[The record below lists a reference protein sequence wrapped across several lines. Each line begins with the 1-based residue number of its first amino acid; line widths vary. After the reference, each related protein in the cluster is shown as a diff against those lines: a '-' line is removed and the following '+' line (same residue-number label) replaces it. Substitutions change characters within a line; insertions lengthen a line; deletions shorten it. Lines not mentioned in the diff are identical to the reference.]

1 MLAVLVTCIEQ
12 RKIKA
17 SLYIW
22 LFSFLVCAWLHEIDQ
37 LVLLYTQ
44 VLNMQYNKN
53 PTVLKKNL
61 QSEPV

>member
-22 LFSFLVCAWLHEIDQ
+22 LFSFLVCVWLPEIDQ

>member
-1 MLAVLVTCIEQ
+1 MLAVLVTWIEQ

-22 LFSFLVCAWLHEIDQ
+22 LFSFLVCAWLPEIDQ